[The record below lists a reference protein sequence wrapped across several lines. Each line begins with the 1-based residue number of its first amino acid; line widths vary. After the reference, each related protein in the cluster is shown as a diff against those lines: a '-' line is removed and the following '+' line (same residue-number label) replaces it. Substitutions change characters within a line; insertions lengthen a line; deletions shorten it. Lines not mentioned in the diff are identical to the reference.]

1 MELKSSNPKKVN
13 SMNKPLK
20 NRPSQ
25 KRKNRL
31 HKMKIF
37 LTELKLWINS
47 SRLNFCL
54 HSMVQKLIQLLS
66 WSKIKL
72 LFTVTPLKN
81 KRLLLDKKLSNNL
94 TKSINLVKEDRQ
106 EKESSSNKKIIN
118 NKPNTPFRRKS
129 IIKRKKRRSSTQE
142 IFLDSHD

>member
-1 MELKSSNPKKVN
+1 
-13 SMNKPLK
+13 
-20 NRPSQ
+20 
-25 KRKNRL
+25 
-31 HKMKIF
+31 
-37 LTELKLWINS
+37 
-47 SRLNFCL
+47 
-54 HSMVQKLIQLLS
+54 
-66 WSKIKL
+66 L